1 MDSYF
6 MENRE
11 GTWNRE
17 KQAAAWRP
25 AALGMGMWKTLPA
38 SQTTRSLLENSVLS
52 LQYRLSLFSVP
63 VTKPKHY
70 SIKGCPSKWFL
81 NSNTAIRRIQTNV
94 IENCLARQSQ
104 KIVTY
109 LKHIKTVSSGQDME
123 LRSLRQVGYMMP
135 RRWNFSD
142 QKRIGTHD
150 DESLFSLFQ
159 DPQTLA
165 IREEEGRHFSFDKN
179 NISQKC

>member
-1 MDSYF
+1 M
-6 MENRE
+6 
-11 GTWNRE
+11 
-17 KQAAAWRP
+17 WRP
-25 AALGMGMWKTLPA
+25 AAFGMGRWKPLPT
-38 SQTTRSLLENSVLS
+38 SQTTRSLLENSMLS
-52 LQYRLSLFSVP
+52 PQYRWSLFSVP

-70 SIKGCPSKWFL
+70 SIKGCSSKWFL
-81 NSNTAIRRIQTNV
+81 NSNTGRRRIQTNV

-142 QKRIGTHD
+142 QTRIGTHD
-150 DESLFSLFQ
+150 DESLCSLFQ

-165 IREEEGRHFSFDKN
+165 IREEEGRHFSFDQN
-179 NISQKC
+179 NISQKCWKKPTSWK